1 MQSSPDS
8 IKLMTN
14 ADKNET
20 PPSDGDRMDISEVSD
35 ANSPLSELNYQ
46 LDNCTVNQ
54 MMNHDKI
61 SNVST
66 TLSTIDLSTTT
77 SSTAI
82 TTTGT
87 NANTNT
93 NTNVKVITS
102 NNCITRNNTKPAI
115 THPLDNSNKDLSIS
129 LESLDLELP
138 TLETYTCEPVDFP
151 NSPKELRQTFEASGI
166 PLPQELDSGAT
177 GLSDDEEEDHSIF
190 QAVLSPDCQD
200 VRLKREERPNT
211 LNGPPRLRKIALPQ
225 DILSSAGDEDQL
237 SSVISDEDLD
247 RFLSPELDSADELE
261 DSILEKLGDSPSAE
275 GELIPELTAEE
286 ERNEARNWQ
295 PCTVAGMERRIDMK
309 VIEPFK
315 RVLSHGGYL
324 NAGSHNAIIVFSAC
338 FLPHHG
344 RVDYNYVMDNLFFYV
359 LSTLDQLITEDYVLV
374 YLHGGTAKDCMP
386 TFSWLKRC
394 YQMIDRKLRKNLKR
408 LYLVHPTFWLK
419 TIVLMTKP
427 FISTKFSRKLVFIN
441 SLAEL
446 TDILPLEQASIPD
459 RVKQYDQIKQSIER
473 TK

>member
-1 MQSSPDS
+1 MQNSNDLPPCVVHSE
-8 IKLMTN
+8 
-14 ADKNET
+14 DKT
-20 PPSDGDRMDISEVSD
+20 LLVQSKMDASEESEVSPVN
-35 ANSPLSELNYQ
+35 NSSGYK
-46 LDNCTVNQ
+46 LDSSLPKEVLENAIPKKDSPTQSRTINSTVRTP
-54 MMNHDKI
+54 K
-61 SNVST
+61 
-66 TLSTIDLSTTT
+66 TTT
-77 SSTAI
+77 TVSKL
-82 TTTGT
+82 T
-87 NANTNT
+87 NG
-93 NTNVKVITS
+93 IS
-102 NNCITRNNTKPAI
+102 RNIQPAI
-115 THPLDNSNKDLSIS
+115 THPLDNTRDTSLS

-138 TLETYTCEPVDFP
+138 TLDTYVDEPVDFP
-151 NSPKELRQTFEASGI
+151 PSPKELRQTLEASGI
-166 PLPQELDSGAT
+166 SLPQELDSGAT

-200 VRLKREERPNT
+200 VRLRRERPSSLSAT
-211 LNGPPRLRKIALPQ
+211 RKKKISVTKE
-225 DILSSAGDEDQL
+225 ILTGSASGSVDDDEQL

-247 RFLSPELDSADELE
+247 QLLSPGLDSPDELE
-261 DSILEKLGDSPSAE
+261 DSILELLDESPAADVE
-275 GELIPELTAEE
+275 PIPELTAEE
-286 ERNEARNWQ
+286 ERSESRNWQ
-295 PCTVAGMERRIDMK
+295 HCTVAGMERRIDMK

-359 LSTLDQLITEDYVLV
+359 LLTLDQLVTEDYVLV

-394 YQMIDRKLRKNLKR
+394 YQMIDRRLRKNLKR

-427 FISTKFSRKLVFIN
+427 FISAKFSKKLTFVN

-446 TDILPLEQASIPD
+446 AEILPLEQVCIPD
-459 RVKQYDQIKQSIER
+459 RVKQYDKIKQSIE
-473 TK
+473 KSN